1 MPIFQTRKNV
11 NKPKSKTKAGTK
23 SKPVKKKK
31 GAGKAEVPSKKLD
44 EKVTKNPTGDK

>member
-1 MPIFQTRKNV
+1 MPIFQTRKNA

-23 SKPVKKKK
+23 KPKK
-31 GAGKAEVPSKKLD
+31 AAVPSKKLD